1 MARIALLRGAAA
13 AHIPAEGFFPG
24 EAREQRAVLVGVVAQ
39 YLFWAGDI
47 RRRARDQR
55 WPVGVMP
62 AVFAALNRELKARIR
77 DIHEG
82 RVDTAG
88 MLGARMRG
96 LGIDPE
102 AWIAQDRR
110 DAGLLLG
117 YWLCERTQSPFFI
130 FRLFERIEPYS
141 PDWADLP
148 HRCTGYR
155 PGEGCGSYSPEGVRG
170 CYLGAELAWEYIHS
184 QQRRARGAAR
194 QNGGDGDN
202 GSL

>member
-1 MARIALLRGAAA
+1 MRRAAVSRGAVAA
-13 AHIPAEGFFPG
+13 RIPAEGFFPG
-24 EAREQRAVLVGVVAQ
+24 DSREQWTVLVGVVAQ

-55 WPVGVMP
+55 WPAGVMP
-62 AVFAALNRELKARIR
+62 AVFAALNRELKARLG
-77 DIHEG
+77 DIYEG
-82 RVDTAG
+82 RVDTVG
-88 MLGARMRG
+88 MLGARMRE

-102 AWIAQDRR
+102 AWIAQDRH

-130 FRLFERIEPYS
+130 FRLFARIAPYS

-148 HRCTGYR
+148 RRCTGYR
-155 PGEGCGSYSPEGVRG
+155 YESPEGVRG
-170 CYLGAELAWEYIHS
+170 CHLNSDLAWEYIHTL
-184 QQRRARGAAR
+184 QRRGREEQALGGRR
-194 QNGGDGDN
+194 GDGDN

>member
-24 EAREQRAVLVGVVAQ
+24 EAREQWTVLVGVVDQ

-55 WPVGVMP
+55 WPAGVMP
-62 AVFAALNRELKARIR
+62 AVFAALNRELKARLR
-77 DIHEG
+77 DLYEG
-82 RVDTAG
+82 RVDTVG
-88 MLGARMRG
+88 LLGARMRE

-110 DAGLLLG
+110 DAGMLLG
-117 YWLCERTQSPFFI
+117 YWILERIESPFFI
-130 FRLFERIEPYS
+130 FRLFERIAPYS

-148 HRCTGYR
+148 LRCTGA
-155 PGEGCGSYSPEGVRG
+155 EGVRG
-170 CYLGAELAWEYIHS
+170 CRLNPKLAWEYIHS

>member
-1 MARIALLRGAAA
+1 MRRAAVSRGAVAA
-13 AHIPAEGFFPG
+13 RIPAEGFFPG
-24 EAREQRAVLVGVVAQ
+24 DSREQWTVLVGVVAQ

-55 WPVGVMP
+55 WPAGVMP
-62 AVFAALNRELKARIR
+62 AVFAALNRELKARLG
-77 DIHEG
+77 DIYEG
-82 RVDTAG
+82 RVDTVG
-88 MLGARMRG
+88 MLGARMRE

-110 DAGLLLG
+110 DAGMLLA
-117 YWLCERTQSPFFI
+117 YWILERTESPFFI
-130 FRLFERIEPYS
+130 FRLFARIEPYS

-148 HRCTGYR
+148 RRCTGYR
-155 PGEGCGSYSPEGVRG
+155 YESPEGVRG
-170 CYLGAELAWEYIHS
+170 CHLNSDLAWEYIHS

>member
-1 MARIALLRGAAA
+1 MRRAAVSRGAVAA
-13 AHIPAEGFFPG
+13 RIPAEGFFPG
-24 EAREQRAVLVGVVAQ
+24 DSREQWTVLVGVVAQ

-55 WPVGVMP
+55 WPAGVMP
-62 AVFAALNRELKARIR
+62 AVFAALNRELKARLG
-77 DIHEG
+77 DIYEG
-82 RVDTAG
+82 RVDTVG
-88 MLGARMRG
+88 MLGARMRE

-102 AWIAQDRR
+102 AWIAPDRH
-110 DAGLLLG
+110 DAGMLLA
-117 YWLCERTQSPFFI
+117 YWILERTESPFFI
-130 FRLFERIEPYS
+130 FRLFARIEPYS

-148 HRCTGYR
+148 RRCTGYR
-155 PGEGCGSYSPEGVRG
+155 YESPEGVRG
-170 CYLGAELAWEYIHS
+170 CHLNSDLAWEYTHS